1 MINFTYAKLKGR
13 IVEKYGSQ
21 KKFAEAAGISNV
33 TVSMKLNGQKSFSQ
47 KDIIRWS
54 GLLDIDLHDV
64 GDFYYS

>member
-1 MINFTYAKLKGR
+1 MYNFTYAKLKGR

-21 KKFAEAAGISNV
+21 KQFAKAAGISNV

-47 KDIIRWS
+47 KDIINWS
-54 GLLDIDLHDV
+54 ALLDIDLHDV